1 MISEAITLRVR
12 EAWESLRRL
21 PNSSVPGYRTAWPD
35 VVRDYRDAY
44 GYAAPTLRLKPA
56 SPQAIDRM
64 HETFTWFVF
73 VGSRQKTRALWLIDG
88 CGMGPRRA
96 GDILGCH
103 RNTAR
108 AWRNDAL
115 DLISEGL
122 RKSTV
127 ARVRIVHDSAAF
139 ST

>member
-1 MISEAITLRVR
+1 MTPEGITLRVR
-12 EAWESLRRL
+12 EAWDALRRL
-21 PNSSVPGYRTAWPD
+21 PASSVPGYRTAWPAIIQD
-35 VVRDYRDAY
+35 ARDAY
-44 GYAAPTLRLKPA
+44 GYTAPNVRLPPA

-64 HETFTWFVF
+64 HEVFTWFAF
-73 VGSRQKTRALWLIDG
+73 IGQRDLTLALWLIDG

-115 DLISEGL
+115 HMIGEGL
-122 RKSTV
+122 RKSTPM
-127 ARVRIVHDSAAF
+127 AMAA
-139 ST
+139 